1 MGKTM
6 RKVTVLLLF
15 AVMLLAMTAC
25 GGKKE
30 ADVPKDQVGK
40 YMLEEV
46 KSEKT
51 TITQKMLQD
60 LGMDDSY
67 LELRSDGTATLYIS
81 GDDPEDLTWSDGKL
95 TADGESIAYTYSD
108 GMITIKIENEQMTFK
123 KA

>member
-25 GGKKE
+25 GGQKE